1 MSEDSRQSNRKN
13 HRKLCCS
20 VSRDSFGSSKP
31 VDAGALD
38 MATVDIQRNVER
50 QW

>member
-1 MSEDSRQSNRKN
+1 MSDDSRHSNRRSQ
-13 HRKLCCS
+13 RKLCCTL
-20 VSRDSFGSSKP
+20 SRDSYESSKP

-38 MATVDIQRNVER
+38 LNTVDIQRNVER